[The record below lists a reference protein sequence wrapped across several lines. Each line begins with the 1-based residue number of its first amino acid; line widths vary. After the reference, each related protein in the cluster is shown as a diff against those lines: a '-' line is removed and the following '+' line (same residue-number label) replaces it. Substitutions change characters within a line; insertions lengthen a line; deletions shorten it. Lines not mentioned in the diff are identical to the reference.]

1 MQPKFCLRWWSV
13 YMSLMW
19 VYLSLSLSKLSNAF
33 GDYFVLYIIL
43 EHIVSV
49 ALYSEFV
56 YFSNRSYLQ
65 VHYLFPL
72 PRLHPL
78 SNSNLLEIP
87 FFITFW
93 TLQSVTVK
101 LIFIFECKTFVNSR
115 TCMFAWNLWALVWRS
130 YYAPPKRQS
139 LNQFLEKLHCLW
151 V

>member
-1 MQPKFCLRWWSV
+1 MVKCLYESNV
-13 YMSLMW
+13 
-19 VYLSLSLSKLSNAF
+19 SLSLSKLPNAF

-87 FFITFW
+87 FFITSELCSQ
-93 TLQSVTVK
+93 LQ
-101 LIFIFECKTFVNSR
+101 
-115 TCMFAWNLWALVWRS
+115 
-130 YYAPPKRQS
+130 
-139 LNQFLEKLHCLW
+139 LN
-151 V
+151 